1 MNEDF
6 LVQGKYYKSF
16 FEQKKNQRQGNGVLI
31 RVMEI
36 SYLYQRIRTIIFQV
50 TNILR
55 NLSSE
60 NIAVFNRLRFDSMHY
75 LAFDESQTQEF
86 QLIEKTWK
94 ADNVLIKS
102 LFNIFNE
109 LMRIKSAKNFTIS
122 GSIQKLLN
130 YVLEISDYV

>member
-1 MNEDF
+1 M
-6 LVQGKYYKSF
+6 
-16 FEQKKNQRQGNGVLI
+16 I

-60 NIAVFNRLRFDSMHY
+60 NIAVFNRLRFDSMYY

-122 GSIQKLLN
+122 QTIQHLLN